1 MSADELRD
9 RLAGIDPARDV
20 ATEEPTT
27 PSARSRLERIMH
39 TDTDT
44 TTTTTGTS
52 TRFGGRLRLAAAA
65 AAALVVVAVGAV
77 ALAGGGGG
85 NDEPV
90 ASGAPVELSL
100 GASDSMM
107 SCMPVD
113 AAILADM
120 PLAFAGTATSVEGE
134 TVTLEVDEWFTGGDA
149 ATVVLRAQS
158 GTEALIDGFAFE
170 EGAEYLVSATEGTV
184 NFCGYSGPATGELR
198 AVYDAAFGS

>member
-1 MSADELRD
+1 MSAKQLRD

-20 ATEEPTT
+20 ATEGPTT

-44 TTTTTGTS
+44 TTTGTS

-65 AAALVVVAVGAV
+65 AALVVATVGAV
-77 ALAGGGGG
+77 VLAGGGGG
-85 NDEPV
+85 DDEPV
-90 ASGAPVELSL
+90 ASGPPVELSL

-120 PLAFAGTATSVEGE
+120 PLAFAGTATSVDGE
-134 TVTLEVDEWFTGGDA
+134 TVTLEVEEWFTGGDA
-149 ATVVLRAQS
+149 ATVVLQSQS
-158 GTEALIDGFAFE
+158 GMEALIDGFAFE
-170 EGAEYLVSATEGTV
+170 EGGEYLVSATEGTV
-184 NFCGYSGPATGELR
+184 NFCGYSGPATDELR